1 MATILAVDDERV
13 VLGLCQRILE
23 FGGYDVVTASSGDEA
38 LRRVSTHSGGI
49 DLALLDVMMP
59 GMNGIALAGHLQEK
73 MPDLPILLMSGYSV
87 HEVSRL
93 MRGTKEFRIIFK
105 PFTSESLLQMI
116 RNTMGENEQ
125 YDSPAK
131 E

>member
-1 MATILAVDDERV
+1 MQERMATILAVDDERV

-23 FGGYDVVTASSGDEA
+23 FGGHDVLTASSGDEA
-38 LRRVSTHSGGI
+38 LRRVDLHSSPI

-59 GMNGIALAGHLQEK
+59 GMNGIVLAGHLQQK
-73 MPDLPILLMSGYSV
+73 FPDLPILLMSGYSV

-93 MRGTKEFRIIFK
+93 THGKEFRIIFK

-116 RNTMGENEQ
+116 RNTMGEDGQ
-125 YDSPAK
+125 
-131 E
+131 